1 MSAAQ
6 LLSSITTIQWLSHV
20 RVLVKSSPSEQR
32 HWGWDCLGERESKW
46 GGRYCKNGVVMRV
59 QVDFYFKK
67 SKLLERGVLE
77 TPFQTCAA
85 CTVN

>member
-20 RVLVKSSPSEQR
+20 RVLVKSSPSEQG

-59 QVDFYFKK
+59 QVDFYFEK
-67 SKLLERGVLE
+67 SKGVFLKHLFKLVPLVQSIGF
-77 TPFQTCAA
+77 T
-85 CTVN
+85 